1 MKEYIEF
8 AQNFSIYNEDIKS
21 IISIYMNVT
30 QIRNNAYKEY
40 IIKPLYSIKENFVSS
55 SYDSFKKD
63 YYKIMENMINKIKE
77 NNYSEAINISV
88 TLNDKINEIFQKY
101 FNSNFLNE
109 IVTKYDKKVYLKKW
123 LKIIIIKLF
132 LLLMNLIILFFN
144 KIYKSHI
151 EDYITRPSEM
161 EIRLTNI
168 SIIEERQID
177 ILIEDINS

>member
-1 MKEYIEF
+1 MSMLNKEEQNERIDSIRGKIENIINEIFNKNELIYEAIIKNLSERIKEEDYEQIYEDANKLINFLEEKKLIEF

-88 TLNDKINEIFQKY
+88 TLNDKINEI
-101 FNSNFLNE
+101 
-109 IVTKYDKKVYLKKW
+109 
-123 LKIIIIKLF
+123 
-132 LLLMNLIILFFN
+132 
-144 KIYKSHI
+144 KS
-151 EDYITRPSEM
+151 
-161 EIRLTNI
+161 
-168 SIIEERQID
+168 
-177 ILIEDINS
+177 ILIQIF